1 MSEFIKKYSNF
12 VRPKVLIIGNG
23 LVRNSKN
30 KTWYELI
37 KSLSADEYKELEL
50 PKATPY
56 SIRATV
62 LTDDEDVT
70 RHNKYENE
78 FMAGN
83 YAYEYNTCLSKLLRI
98 PFDAI
103 LTTNYTYEIEYQMK
117 SNYPELSNKTK
128 RNYSFNTYN
137 NSSDAKYLIR
147 TFNRLKTDEYG
158 EKDIWHIHGEQRRK
172 SSMILTHDEYIK
184 LINKEVDYF
193 SKRNNEYEENQNEI
207 YFKSWLDYFVLGE
220 LYIIGLGFDFS
231 EFDLWWLLN
240 RRIRE
245 NINKNNIPH
254 IHFFDP
260 LHKWDENEEAHN
272 SDVSIVLNEMK
283 VNIYD
288 LNVTVD
294 DYLGGSSDA
303 DSEKLNTQYREFYKK
318 AIEKINELMGGK
330 LNGNFKM

>member
-1 MSEFIKKYSNF
+1 MSDFIKKYSNL

-30 KTWYELI
+30 KSWNELI
-37 KSLSADEYKELEL
+37 KSLSADEYKGLEL
-50 PKATPY
+50 PKSTPY

-62 LTDDEDVT
+62 LTDDEDGT

-78 FMAGN
+78 FMTGN
-83 YAYEYNTCLSKLLRI
+83 YSYEYNTCLGKLLRI

-117 SNYPELSNKTK
+117 SNYPELSNETK
-128 RNYSFNTYN
+128 RNYAYNTYN
-137 NSSDAKYLIR
+137 KKSSDAKYLLR
-147 TFNRLKTDEYG
+147 TFNRLKTDDYG

-193 SKRNNEYEENQNEI
+193 SKRNNEYEENQNDI

-245 NINKNNIPH
+245 NINENNIPH

-260 LHKWDENEEAHN
+260 LHKHDKNEEAHN
-272 SDVSIVLNEMK
+272 SDVSMVLKEMK

-294 DYLGGSSDA
+294 DYLSGSSDE
-303 DSEKLNTQYREFYKK
+303 DNEKLNTQYREFYNK
-318 AIEKINELMGGK
+318 AIEKINELIGE
-330 LNGNFKM
+330 